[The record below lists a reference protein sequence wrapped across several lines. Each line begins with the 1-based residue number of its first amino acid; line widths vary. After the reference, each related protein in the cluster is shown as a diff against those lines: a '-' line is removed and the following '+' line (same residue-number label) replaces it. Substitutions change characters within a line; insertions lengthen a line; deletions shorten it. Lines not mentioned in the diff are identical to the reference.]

1 MRIWLHELCSDHPY
15 LRHPLQ
21 QLCVHQVLPSL
32 HALSLTVLPLSM
44 YVSLEMTYLWQA
56 YFITQV
62 SKTSSSFS
70 SLTLSLSLSLCL
82 SLSVSLS
89 LSLVSG
95 SRTSSCTMRSQIH
108 RRRLTLLECVQ
119 TLDKSDSLTILPSLS
134 HPSRFS
140 MSSLTRQGP

>member
-70 SLTLSLSLSLCL
+70 SLTLSLC
-82 SLSVSLS
+82 
-89 LSLVSG
+89 LVSG

-119 TLDKSDSLTILPSLS
+119 TLDKSDSLTILPSPS